1 MSKITCMRNQPAHNF
16 GFLSDLS
23 NRLLTPLPW
32 ISCIPHSSIIY
43 VSLVT
48 WCSVNIMEINNRMKQ
63 FYTEIYRE
71 FTQRFPQSTYS
82 TLIHSLTQHK
92 FIKSLPSLFIC
103 VDYAHNTPPKKKK
116 NRILHYHLTLHC
128 EVRSSSEM
136 VSVAPSRRAEAIN
149 RSLRSILTWIRSL
162 SKMWSSVWSSS
173 ECRLDLPQM
182 V

>member
-71 FTQRFPQSTYS
+71 ITQRFPQSTYS

-116 NRILHYHLTLHC
+116 KSNSTLPFDFALWGAVFQWDG
-128 EVRSSSEM
+128 ERGSQQES
-136 VSVAPSRRAEAIN
+136 
-149 RSLRSILTWIRSL
+149 
-162 SKMWSSVWSSS
+162 WSYKQESQN
-173 ECRLDLPQM
+173 L
-182 V
+182 